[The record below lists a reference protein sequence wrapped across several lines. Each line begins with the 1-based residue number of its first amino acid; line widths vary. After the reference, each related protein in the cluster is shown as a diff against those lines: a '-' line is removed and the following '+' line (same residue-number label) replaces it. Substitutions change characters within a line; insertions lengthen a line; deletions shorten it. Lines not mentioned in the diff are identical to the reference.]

1 MYLYNISN
9 TTNSTSVKNI
19 NSNFSLGGFLI
30 VSFTIFILIVLLYFW
45 CKEEYEKEQ
54 KKKRVLVYLDRN
66 NNI

>member
-1 MYLYNISN
+1 MYLYNLSN

-19 NSNFSLGGFLI
+19 NSNVSLGGFLI
-30 VSFTIFILIVLLYFW
+30 VSFTIFCLFVLLYFW

-54 KKKRVLVYLDRN
+54 KKKRVLLYLDRN